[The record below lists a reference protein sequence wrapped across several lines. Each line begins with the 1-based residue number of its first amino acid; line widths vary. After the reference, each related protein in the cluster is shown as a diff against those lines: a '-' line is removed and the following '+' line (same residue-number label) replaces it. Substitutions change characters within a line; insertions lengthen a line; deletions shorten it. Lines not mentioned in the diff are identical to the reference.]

1 MVCIADTGFI
11 VALNSPVKRERE
23 WARGHFEERGAPFY
37 TCEAAL
43 TEASHLIEPAAVG
56 RLVESGFLA
65 VRFSLFEQI
74 APLVRLMEKYSGRM
88 DVADACVVR
97 MSELFPTCEVFTV
110 DRKDF
115 TVYRRFGNKP
125 VPTVFPPED

>member
-88 DVADACVVR
+88 DVADACVPPINREVLPVHGENLAGGEKLAHSHDSLPAGRLIQVR
-97 MSELFPTCEVFTV
+97 
-110 DRKDF
+110 
-115 TVYRRFGNKP
+115 
-125 VPTVFPPED
+125 